1 GGGGGGGA
9 SITNLVVN
17 DTSATSPPSGDGIPN
32 SQQWSVQ
39 TNFRAGV
46 AAFGDRTVT
55 INSTGNGSLGG
66 KTWIRTAADSKN
78 FTGSPLA
85 TFTLTGSFLYLLVDD
100 RHNAA
105 GGKPLWLDASYTDMG
120 FNAVIAEGATLR
132 PYSVWRK
139 SVTSGGTVSLPRIA
153 SAIAPCYLVVVE

>member
-1 GGGGGGGA
+1 
-9 SITNLVVN
+9 VVN

-66 KTWIRTAADSKN
+66 KTWIRTARRLEELHRKPA
-78 FTGSPLA
+78 
-85 TFTLTGSFLYLLVDD
+85 
-100 RHNAA
+100 RHLHAHRQLPVPA
-105 GGKPLWLDASYTDMG
+105 GRRPAQRRRRQASVAG
-120 FNAVIAEGATLR
+120 RQLHRHGLQRRHRRGATLR